1 MPRSLGCFASSS
13 KDFAIR
19 ALLMV
24 DKGSGVSHLDL
35 ARGAL
40 DSLVSMV
47 EEISSSAGSL
57 LSCDSNGDVV
67 EISDGD
73 SDYLISWHAQTQQ
86 IWVASPV
93 SGSVRFVYDADQG
106 LWCDQRS
113 GRELFAFVRQE
124 ICEIFS

>member
-1 MPRSLGCFASSS
+1 MLGSSSCFASSS

-24 DKGSGVSHLDL
+24 DKGSGVGYLDL

-40 DSLVSMV
+40 DSLMSLV
-47 EEISSSAGSL
+47 EEMSLSAGSS
-57 LSCDSNGDVV
+57 LSCDSNGDVI

-73 SDYLISWHAQTQQ
+73 SDYLISWHAPTQQ

-106 LWCDQRS
+106 LWCDQGS
-113 GRELFAFVRQE
+113 GRELFTLVRQE
-124 ICEIFS
+124 ICEIFC